1 MKKKNRE
8 PVPFVELVAYV
19 EQLDALV
26 IVCNEGESISIDSGD
41 DATIAKSLLKLVKS
55 DKLAKPI
62 ELIGRL

>member
-1 MKKKNRE
+1 MKKKNRQ

-26 IVCNEGESISIDSGD
+26 IVCNEGDSISIDSGD
-41 DATIAKSLLKLVKS
+41 NGHIAKSLLILVKT
-55 DKLAKPI
+55 DKLNKPI